1 MGNEKKTLFECLF
14 YFEEISKTPKIMTIK
29 VSKIRKLW
37 YNRFTIVIILK
48 EVALDKS
55 TNITTAQRWILSEIK
70 KNKKMTLKE
79 LMKITEIKEST
90 LRIYLSRLVQLG
102 LIVYIRV
109 SGQDT
114 VYTIKKGKK

>member
-1 MGNEKKTLFECLF
+1 MRKRHFLSVFF
-14 YFEEISKTPKIMTIK
+14 YFEEIRKTPKIMTIR

-109 SGQDT
+109 SGQET